1 MCTPVITTLA
11 TAVSTVPDSGA
22 TSLLLGLGI
31 LALGIAARLIKNR
44 K

>member
-11 TAVSTVPDSGA
+11 TVVSTVPDWGA

-31 LALGIAARLIKNR
+31 LSLGIAARLFKNR
-44 K
+44 R